1 MGKAKGDLKEYRV
14 VGRKLPSESN
24 PNPPLYRCRLFA
36 PNHIAAKSRFWY
48 FISYYKKVRKSAG
61 EILECKLVPEKSP
74 GVVKNL
80 GIWLRYDSGSGT
92 HNMYREYRDLTAAG
106 AVTQCYRDM
115 GARHRARAT
124 SIQIIKVE
132 EVAAKACRRPAVKQ
146 FHDSKIKFPLPRKV
160 KSMARHHPRFTTVR
174 PSTHAL

>member
-74 GVVKNL
+74 GVVNRIGRSGRYGRKGVAINFV
-80 GIWLRYDSGSGT
+80 GDEDEPKLREIETFYNTKIDELPMEVDSI
-92 HNMYREYRDLTAAG
+92 
-106 AVTQCYRDM
+106 M
-115 GARHRARAT
+115 G
-124 SIQIIKVE
+124 
-132 EVAAKACRRPAVKQ
+132 
-146 FHDSKIKFPLPRKV
+146 
-160 KSMARHHPRFTTVR
+160 
-174 PSTHAL
+174 